1 MRTASRIFRAIANEE
16 VHQKV
21 FEATGRNDIIERA
34 LAFRRL
40 MPCAADTRGRLERR
54 AGTL

>member
-21 FEATGRNDIIERA
+21 FGATGRNDIIEKA